1 MKKFERWSGVIL
13 KKGDKVLMC
22 KRAPNK
28 TLPNVWSIPSGH
40 IEDGESPGQ
49 AAIREYFEET
59 NIELTTDIQLVG
71 FVNKF
76 NNDDTIKKGMMYVF
90 YTETDD
96 EDMVPDL
103 ENASDGF
110 EHTECKFFSYDDLP
124 YEKKNEDL
132 MKIIKKIFK

>member
-13 KKGDKVLMC
+13 KKNDKVLMC

-28 TLPNVWSIPSGH
+28 SLPNVWSIPSGH

-59 NIELTTDIQLVG
+59 NIELPTNIQLVG
-71 FVNKF
+71 FVDKF
-76 NNDDTIKKGMMYVF
+76 NEDETTKRGMMYVF

-96 EDMVPDL
+96 ENVVPDL
-103 ENASDGF
+103 EKASDGF
-110 EHTECKFFSYDDLP
+110 EHTECKFFSYNELP
-124 YEKKNEDL
+124 NQKKNEDL
-132 MKIIKKIFK
+132 LKIIKKIFK

>member
-13 KKGDKVLMC
+13 KKNDKVLMC

-28 TLPNVWSIPSGH
+28 SLPNIWSIPSGH

-59 NIELTTDIQLVG
+59 NIELPTDIQLVG
-71 FVNKF
+71 FVNKY
-76 NNDDTIKKGMMYVF
+76 NQDETLKRGMMYVF
-90 YTETDD
+90 YCETNNDI
-96 EDMVPDL
+96 EPDL

-110 EHTECKFFSYDDLP
+110 EHTECKFFSYEELP
-124 YEKKNEDL
+124 EQKKNEDL

>member
-13 KKGDKVLMC
+13 KKNDKVLMC

-28 TLPNVWSIPSGH
+28 SLPNVWSIPSGH

-59 NIELTTDIQLVG
+59 NIELPTNIQLVG
-71 FVNKF
+71 FVDKF
-76 NNDDTIKKGMMYVF
+76 NKDETTKRGMMYVF

-96 EDMVPDL
+96 ENVIPDL
-103 ENASDGF
+103 EKASDGF
-110 EHTECKFFSYDDLP
+110 EHTECKFFSYDELP
-124 YEKKNEDL
+124 NQKKNEDL
-132 MKIIKKIFK
+132 LKIIKKIFK

>member
-13 KKGDKVLMC
+13 KKNDKVLMC

-28 TLPNVWSIPSGH
+28 TLPNIWSIPSGH

-59 NIELTTDIQLVG
+59 NIELPTDIKLVG

-76 NNDDTIKKGMMYVF
+76 NEDETIKRGMMYVF
-90 YTETDD
+90 YCETDD
-96 EDMVPDL
+96 DIEPDL
-103 ENASDGF
+103 KRASDGF
-110 EHTECKFFSYDDLP
+110 EHTECKFFSYEELP
-124 YEKKNEDL
+124 EQKKNEDL
-132 MKIIKKIFK
+132 IEIIKKIFK

>member
-13 KKGDKVLMC
+13 KKNDKVLMC

-28 TLPNVWSIPSGH
+28 SLPNVWSIPSGH

-59 NIELTTDIQLVG
+59 NIELPTNIQLVG
-71 FVNKF
+71 FVDKF
-76 NNDDTIKKGMMYVF
+76 NEDETTKRGMMYVF

-96 EDMVPDL
+96 ENVIPDL
-103 ENASDGF
+103 EKASDGF
-110 EHTECKFFSYDDLP
+110 EHTECKFFSYDELP
-124 YEKKNEDL
+124 NQKKNEDL
-132 MKIIKKIFK
+132 LKIIKKIFK

>member
-13 KKGDKVLMC
+13 KKNDKVLMC

-28 TLPNVWSIPSGH
+28 SLPNVWSIPSGH

-59 NIELTTDIQLVG
+59 NIELPTNIQLVG
-71 FVNKF
+71 FVDKF
-76 NNDDTIKKGMMYVF
+76 NEDETTKRGMMYVF

-96 EDMVPDL
+96 ENVVPDL
-103 ENASDGF
+103 EKASDGF
-110 EHTECKFFSYDDLP
+110 EHTECKFFTYDELP
-124 YEKKNEDL
+124 NQKKNEDL
-132 MKIIKKIFK
+132 LKIIKKIFK